1 MKTSILI
8 ATVSVLLFACGE
20 NLREQA
26 NNSKVLNVE
35 KVDPAVADSLARVKA
50 YEDSIY
56 FAGPKV
62 AIVTSKGTMKF
73 KLYDKTPKHRDNFL
87 ELAAAGFYEG
97 HKFHRVIKDFMI
109 QGGDPNSKDNDPRD
123 DGLGGPGYKI
133 PAEFVPR
140 LIHKR
145 GALAAAREGDGINPK
160 MESSGSQFYIVD
172 GKKYDLNDP
181 ILSKFSIP
189 KEERSIYHTIGG
201 TPMLDRSY
209 TVFGEI
215 LSGFDV
221 LESIAGTKTKAHPL
235 DPKSLSVP
243 VKPITIIRVD
253 IIGAD
258 TTQIIK

>member
-1 MKTSILI
+1 MKIHLLIVTLSI
-8 ATVSVLLFACGE
+8 LLFACGD
-20 NLREQA
+20 NLKEKASQ
-26 NNSKVLNVE
+26 SKVLNAE

-50 YEDSIY
+50 YDDSVY
-56 FAGPKV
+56 FAGPMV
-62 AIVTSKGTMKF
+62 SIVTSKGTMKF

-87 ELAAAGFYEG
+87 QLAASGFYEG
-97 HKFHRVIKDFMI
+97 HKFHRVIEDFMI

-181 ILSKFSIP
+181 LLSKFSIP
-189 KEERSIYHTIGG
+189 KEDRMIYHAIGG

-221 LESIAGTKTKAHPL
+221 LESIAGTETKAHPL
-235 DPKSLSVP
+235 DPTSISVP
-243 VKPITIIRVD
+243 VKPISIIRVD
-253 IIGAD
+253 IITPD
-258 TTQIIK
+258 STQVIQ